1 MINKYLQDSLSKNWV
16 DVKHN
21 NDVQH
26 MFIDRLKS
34 YPYFKDEAKFDMIMT
49 APHGLSYFKRNFGIT
64 NKNVTSDNLTSR
76 VFANHL
82 VLEENDI
89 PACESTLEKLNS
101 SNSVRELMAV
111 FNDNDFKL
119 LNRLVLDGSNFAVS
133 GLRAIGQIIKN
144 VEQGIPSTV
153 ELVSN
158 DPDVVSSL
166 YIDHSFTDN
175 KFIADHNLYTDFQ
188 NIIQKKEYTP
198 ISSKTYKLLKAV
210 AEKYTPTLHALIDQG
225 SISNPDTDKIY
236 QILEHPSQKN
246 SVVAILFDKN
256 TTTDEKILKLY
267 DKVCFQKI
275 KANMIEHIEFSMSMP
290 TMDFYRKTHKE
301 FLDSLFEKIEHD
313 FPEILMDKSHSI
325 RTTYKETQESVNKDN
340 SPYKTNNYLE
350 NKFKDYLDGSLVNKN
365 KFITTNRND
374 LYGVHRYV
382 RQPKETDIM
391 YVANGIELLDS
402 ITSERIIA
410 AGDNKFE
417 PKISFINSIS
427 LSSSN
432 LDIFEDYLEEQNK
445 NGYLV
450 VLPFSQFTSRSDF
463 KEYFKD
469 KYKDDE
475 RILMVDHGD
484 FEKNFQFMFNF
495 VATNN
500 EMSADD
506 KNLFL
511 KIGIGLVGN
520 YFENEYVVL
529 KSTQLEYS
537 KQKSKIEI
545 KNQLK

>member
-34 YPYFKDEAKFDMIMT
+34 YPYFKDDAKFDMIMT

-144 VEQGIPSTV
+144 VEKGIPSTV

-290 TMDFYRKTHKE
+290 TMDFYRNTHKE

-432 LDIFEDYLEEQNK
+432 LDIFEDYLEQQNK

-475 RILMVDHGD
+475 RILIVDHGD

-500 EMSADD
+500 EMSEDD

-529 KSTQLEYS
+529 KATQLEYS
-537 KQKSKIEI
+537 KQKNKIEI